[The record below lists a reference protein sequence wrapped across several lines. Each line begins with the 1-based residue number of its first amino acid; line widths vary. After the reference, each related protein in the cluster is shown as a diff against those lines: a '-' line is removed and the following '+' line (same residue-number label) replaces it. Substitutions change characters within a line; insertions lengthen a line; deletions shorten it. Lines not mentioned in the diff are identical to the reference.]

1 MASATE
7 TLRTFLEDPKRPT
20 GTFRLGELQGF
31 LFAVANAPEVIM
43 PSEWIPEVFNGSEI
57 EFESM
62 EEARSVNLALMD
74 VYNEVNE
81 ASRAELLPPGCI
93 VSGDAMADLDEDAPL
108 SQWSRGFLA
117 GHQWLEETWES
128 YLSVARE
135 LAPEDEDEPDDED
148 EPEDEDED
156 EEDASELDEA
166 LATILMM
173 LSFFSS
179 RRLAEAFATET
190 GGELTKIATVMHEG
204 IPEAVKEYVA
214 IGRNMQDIV
223 AEEEQPQPV
232 KRTSPKVGRNDPCPC
247 GSGRKYK
254 RCCGAQ

>member
-74 VYNEVNE
+74 VYNAVNE
-81 ASRAELLPPGCI
+81 ASRDDSLPPGCI
-93 VSGDAMADLDEDAPL
+93 ISGDAIADLEEDAPL
-108 SQWSRGFLA
+108 AQWSRGFLS

-135 LAPEDEDEPDDED
+135 LAPEE
-148 EPEDEDED
+148 EDED
-156 EEDASELDEA
+156 EEEASELDEA

-232 KRTSPKVGRNDPCPC
+232 TRTAPKVGRNDPCPC